1 MRSRAFQD
9 IPDKEVEL
17 LNQIKENPAISR
29 AKLAEVLHISERQ
42 VRKITEH
49 LKEEGVLVREGGD
62 AGKWLILRA

>member
-29 AKLAEVLHISERQ
+29 AKLAEGLNISERQ
-42 VRKITEH
+42 VRKITER
-49 LKEEGVLVREGGD
+49 LRKKGGREGGD
-62 AGKWLILRA
+62 FGKWLIQHA